1 MRSASQPSSVGSL
14 EKPYPGIDG
23 STRWNAS
30 LGVPPCAVGSVSG
43 PTVSSSS
50 MTEPGQPC
58 VMISGNAFSC
68 RDLAPVVLGRPIAGE
83 LPQRRQLHALRPIGD
98 RFPLRPP
105 RCVDAPAQFGEL

>member
-1 MRSASQPSSVGSL
+1 VEGV
-14 EKPYPGIDG
+14 
-23 STRWNAS
+23 

-68 RDLAPVVLGRPIAGE
+68 RD
-83 LPQRRQLHALRPIGD
+83 
-98 RFPLRPP
+98 
-105 RCVDAPAQFGEL
+105 